1 MSARRSERLNE
12 QFKREIADILR
23 SEVKDPRVG
32 VIVVTGARVSSD
44 LSDAQIF
51 VLLPTDAEARK
62 ETLAGLAAATPFV
75 RSQLAQRLSIRKL
88 PQLRFS
94 GDSSLEYANR
104 IEQLLQQTRTTDQA
118 DAAPPTDPDD
128 DRAD

>member
-1 MSARRSERLNE
+1 
-12 QFKREIADILR
+12 
-23 SEVKDPRVG
+23 
-32 VIVVTGARVSSD
+32 
-44 LSDAQIF
+44 
-51 VLLPTDAEARK
+51 
-62 ETLAGLAAATPFV
+62 LAAATPFV
-75 RSQLAQRLSIRKL
+75 RSQLGQRLSIRKL

-94 GDSSLEYANR
+94 GDTSLEYANR